1 MNEPLEFLGVCWD
14 ERRVIDHD
22 GRPWVT
28 LLRES
33 YNFRAPG
40 TEAAISY
47 PTGLFQLL
55 IGMRH
60 HTGNFALCAARL
72 DEYRRDNPDGLSDIV
87 LTLIDGFLKEGEA
100 TDGAASI
107 PPPDQSD

>member
-1 MNEPLEFLGVCWD
+1 MNELEFRGVCWD

-33 YNFRAPG
+33 YTFRVPG
-40 TEAAISY
+40 ATDTICV

-55 IGMRH
+55 IGMQH
-60 HTGNFALCAARL
+60 HTGNFALCIARL
-72 DEYRRDNPDGLSDIV
+72 DEYRRDNPDRLSDVV
-87 LTLIDGFLKEGEA
+87 LALIDGFLKEGEA
-100 TDGAASI
+100 TDGTASV
-107 PPPDQSD
+107 PPPGPGD